1 MTLLKMQNMKTMMM
15 MKSTMINLF
24 SIFYPLVMLIFT
36 LIGFVSGWILHKEFG
51 YGKSTDQC
59 TQECCNRSIKKR

>member
-36 LIGFVSGWILHKEFG
+36 LIGFVSGWILHKEFED
-51 YGKSTDQC
+51 GKSTDQC
-59 TQECCNRSIKKR
+59 TQECCNRSIEKR

>member
-1 MTLLKMQNMKTMMM
+1 MTLLKMQNMKTMM

-24 SIFYPLVMLIFT
+24 SIFYPLIMLMFT

-51 YGKSTDQC
+51 DGKSTDQC
-59 TQECCNRSIKKR
+59 TQECCNRSIEKR